1 MSERDPGTTA
11 SDAVV
16 VEVGNEELEHGRVRA
31 ELLADGTLVVTRTAE
46 GKEDHFE
53 QTLDRKQAEETI
65 RSADALA
72 RLAPLR
78 DRAYRPVPDEALYRI
93 ELVSS
98 DEDTVVVE
106 VWQNEL
112 DEHEE
117 ARRLVQQ
124 LGRQVERASDG
135 RAVL

>member
-1 MSERDPGTTA
+1 MAERDTAAAA

-31 ELLADGTLVVTRTAE
+31 ELRANGTLHVTRVLE
-46 GKEDHFE
+46 GKQDLFE
-53 QTLDRKQAEETI
+53 HKVGAEEAGETI
-65 RSADALA
+65 RRADALA
-72 RLAPLR
+72 RLAPMR
-78 DRAYRPVPDEALYRI
+78 DRGYRPVPDEALYRI
-93 ELVSS
+93 ELVNAGESPI
-98 DEDTVVVE
+98 VVE

-124 LGRQVERASDG
+124 LGEQVERASDG
-135 RAVL
+135 RAIL

>member
-1 MSERDPGTTA
+1 MSERDPASVA

-31 ELLADGTLVVTRTAE
+31 ELLADGTLRIMRVLE
-46 GKEDHFE
+46 GKQDRFE
-53 QTLDRKQAEETI
+53 HKVGAEQAAETI
-65 RSADALA
+65 RRADSLA
-72 RLAPLR
+72 RLAPMR

-93 ELVSS
+93 ELVTTGK
-98 DEDTVVVE
+98 DAIVVE

-112 DEHEE
+112 DQHEE
-117 ARRLVQQ
+117 ARKLVQQ
-124 LGRQVERASDG
+124 LGEQVERASDG

>member
-31 ELLADGTLVVTRTAE
+31 ELLADGTLLVTRAAE
-46 GKEDHFE
+46 GKQDRFE

-65 RSADALA
+65 RRADALA

-78 DRAYRPVPDEALYRI
+78 ERGYRPVPDEALYRI
-93 ELVSS
+93 ELVSGGA
-98 DEDTVVVE
+98 DTVVVE

-124 LGRQVERASDG
+124 LGQQVERASDG
-135 RAVL
+135 RAIL